1 MAIKTSHQTI
11 ITLKS
16 SHELSDSLTFKI
28 DEHIVEVVAGEQDRT
43 MRLSFTRQEITEL
56 VAALQ
61 VHERFA

>member
-1 MAIKTSHQTI
+1 MAIKTSRKTI
-11 ITLKS
+11 I
-16 SHELSDSLTFKI
+16 ELIGNGETYESLLFEVGEDS
-28 DEHIVEVVAGEQDRT
+28 VEVVARGQDRT